1 MTSKKSVLA
10 ILGLLVA
17 ALALVAAGCGGGG
30 GEEVEALPSSSC
42 TGLEYEGDGDAE
54 FILASDF
61 PLQGSSRTQTEQIV
75 AAIRHELTQRGWKAG
90 DYNVAFQSCD
100 DATAQAAK
108 WDSGKCS
115 QNGNAY
121 AANDAVIAVIGT
133 FNSGCAAIIIPLL
146 NQAPDGGIAMMSP
159 ANTYPCLT
167 VNLPG
172 GCDASEPAK
181 YYPAG
186 TRNYARVAPADDYQ
200 GAFAAEFAQK
210 QGIKSVY
217 VLNDKEAYGLG
228 VATTFRK
235 AAESLGIEVKG
246 FEAWDPKASSYEA
259 QMKKI
264 QGTGAEA
271 VFLGGLIDENGA
283 QVIKDKV
290 AVLGPNDGAVKLIAP
305 DGFTTQ
311 ATIDEAGAASKG
323 MFMSVAGVPID
334 AFTGT
339 AKTFIDSL
347 LAGPLQ
353 GKAIDPYAIYGAQSA
368 QVVLDA
374 IAASD
379 GSREDVIAKMFAS
392 EVEGGLLGTFWF
404 NENGDPTN
412 AAGAV
417 VGFTM
422 YVATDKLETSDNFA
436 PKPETVEAAGAH
448 NAKHLGDEAGGHCPP
463 ASSRLESRSMATA
476 VAALQRVRSSSLID
490 AIGLLLLGCRLSG
503 SSSSSSRTRRA
514 SSTSPSSA

>member
-1 MTSKKSVLA
+1 LTAKKSVLA
-10 ILGLLVA
+10 VLGLLVA

-30 GEEVEALPSSSC
+30 GAEVTALPSSSC
-42 TGLEYEGDGDAE
+42 TALEYEGDGDPDY
-54 FILASDF
+54 ILASDF

-75 AAIRHELTQRGWKAG
+75 AAIRFELEQRQWKAG
-90 DYNVAFQSCD
+90 DYNIAYQSCD

-115 QNGNAY
+115 ANANAY

-133 FNSGCAAIIIPLL
+133 FNSGCAAIEIPVL
-146 NQAPDGGIAMMSP
+146 NEAPDGGIAMMSP

-172 GCDASEPAK
+172 ACEATEPDK

-200 GAFAAEFAQK
+200 GAFVAEFMQK

-217 VLNDKEAYGLG
+217 ILNDKEAYGLG
-228 VATTFRK
+228 VATTTRK
-235 AAESLGIEVKG
+235 AVESLGIEVKG

-259 QMKKI
+259 LMKKI
-264 QGTGAEA
+264 QGTGAES

-283 QVIKDKV
+283 QLIKDKV
-290 AVLGPNDGAVKLIAP
+290 AVLGPNDGDVKLYAP
-305 DGFTTQ
+305 DGFTAQ
-311 ATIDEAGAASKG
+311 QTIDESGPASAG
-323 MFMSVAGVPID
+323 MYMSVAGVPID

-339 AKTFIDSL
+339 AKDFIDQL
-347 LAGPLQ
+347 LAGPLV
-353 GKAIDPYAIYGAQSA
+353 GKPIDPYAIYGAQSA
-368 QVVLDA
+368 KIVLDA

-379 GSREDVIAKMFAS
+379 GSRSDVIAKMFEAQ
-392 EVEGGLLGTFWF
+392 VVDGLLGTFGF

-412 AAGAV
+412 ARGAV

-422 YVATDKLETSDNFA
+422 YVATDKLEAEDNFS
-436 PKPETVEAAGAH
+436 PKPETVTAAGA
-448 NAKHLGDEAGGHCPP
+448 
-463 ASSRLESRSMATA
+463 
-476 VAALQRVRSSSLID
+476 
-490 AIGLLLLGCRLSG
+490 
-503 SSSSSSRTRRA
+503 
-514 SSTSPSSA
+514 

>member
-1 MTSKKSVLA
+1 LAVTKRVLVVF
-10 ILGLLVA
+10 GLLVA
-17 ALALVAAGCGGGG
+17 VLALVASGCGGGDDG
-30 GEEVEALPSSSC
+30 AEVTALPSSSC
-42 TGLEYEGDGDAE
+42 TGLEYEGEGDPDY
-54 FILASDF
+54 ILASDF

-75 AAIRHELTQRGWKAG
+75 AAIRYELGQREWKAG
-90 DYNVAFQSCD
+90 DYNIAFQSCD

-115 QNGNAY
+115 ANGNAY
-121 AANDAVIAVIGT
+121 AANDAVIGVVGT

-146 NQAPDGGIAMMSP
+146 NQAPDGGIAMISP

-172 GCDASEPAK
+172 GCEASEPAQ

-200 GAFAAEFAQK
+200 GAFVAEFMQK
-210 QGIKSVY
+210 QGIESVY
-217 VLNDKEAYGLG
+217 ILNDREAYGLG
-228 VATTFRK
+228 VATTTRK
-235 AAESLGIEVKG
+235 AAESVGIEVVG
-246 FEAWDPKASSYEA
+246 FEAWDPRASSYEA
-259 QMKKI
+259 LMNKI
-264 QGTGAEA
+264 ERTGADA

-290 AVLGPNDGAVKLIAP
+290 AVLGPNDGEVKLLAP

-311 ATIDEAGAASKG
+311 ATIDESGPASRG

-334 AFTGT
+334 SFTGP
-339 AKTFIDSL
+339 AAEFIEGL
-347 LAGPLQ
+347 QAGPLA

-368 QVVLDA
+368 QIVLDA

-379 GSREDVIAKMFAS
+379 GTRADVIAKMFET
-392 EVEGGLLGTFWF
+392 EVTDGLLGTFGF

-412 AAGAV
+412 ASGAV

-422 YVATDKLETSDNFA
+422 YVATDKLETSDNFS
-436 PKPETVEAAGAH
+436 PKPETVEAAGA
-448 NAKHLGDEAGGHCPP
+448 
-463 ASSRLESRSMATA
+463 
-476 VAALQRVRSSSLID
+476 
-490 AIGLLLLGCRLSG
+490 
-503 SSSSSSRTRRA
+503 
-514 SSTSPSSA
+514 

>member
-1 MTSKKSVLA
+1 MTAKKSVLA
-10 ILGLLVA
+10 PLGLLVA
-17 ALALVAAGCGGGG
+17 ALALVAAGCGGGDSG
-30 GEEVEALPSSSC
+30 PEVVALPSSSC
-42 TGLEYEGDGDAE
+42 TGLEYEGDGSPDY
-54 FILASDF
+54 ILASDF

-75 AAIRHELTQRGWKAG
+75 AAIRFELGQRGWKAG
-90 DYNVAFQSCD
+90 DYNIGFQSCD

-108 WDSGKCS
+108 WDSAKCS
-115 QNGNAY
+115 QNANAY

-133 FNSGCAAIIIPLL
+133 FNSGCAAIEIPVL
-146 NQAPDGGIAMMSP
+146 NEAPDGGIAMMSP

-172 GCDASEPAK
+172 GCEATEPDK

-200 GAFAAEFAQK
+200 GAFVAEFAQK
-210 QGIKSVY
+210 QGTKKVY
-217 VLNDKEAYGLG
+217 ILNDKEAYGLG

-235 AAESLGIEVKG
+235 AAESLGIEVAG

-259 QMKKI
+259 LFKKI
-264 QGTGAEA
+264 QGTGADA

-290 AVLGPNDGAVKLIAP
+290 AVLGPNDAVKLYAP

-311 ATIDEAGAASKG
+311 ATIDEAGPASKG
-323 MFMSVAGVPID
+323 MYMSVAGVPID

-339 AKTFIDSL
+339 AKEFIDAL
-347 LAGPLQ
+347 LAGPLA
-353 GKAIDPYAIYGAQSA
+353 GKAIDPYSIYGAQSA
-368 QVVLDA
+368 QIVLDA

-379 GSREDVIAKMFAS
+379 GSRADVIAKMF
-392 EVEGGLLGTFWF
+392 ETQVTDGLLGTFGF

-412 AAGAV
+412 ASGAV

-422 YVATDKLETSDNFA
+422 YVATDKLETADNFS
-436 PKPETVEAAGAH
+436 PKPETVQAAGA
-448 NAKHLGDEAGGHCPP
+448 A
-463 ASSRLESRSMATA
+463 
-476 VAALQRVRSSSLID
+476 
-490 AIGLLLLGCRLSG
+490 
-503 SSSSSSRTRRA
+503 
-514 SSTSPSSA
+514 